1 MFGLMNSIKRNNKV
15 AKKLPIKRLVKPQ
28 PFPCYALP
36 SLAYKKC
43 ECINKCKY
51 GPSSPGQEI
60 LNLTN
65 VFLQDKNFKIQL

>member
-1 MFGLMNSIKRNNKV
+1 MFGLINSIKRNNKV
-15 AKKLPIKRLVKPQ
+15 AKKLPIKRLVKPP

-65 VFLQDKNFKIQL
+65 VFLQDKNLKI